1 MLVSAQVRIIVAA
14 SLAGLLFGFDT
25 AVIAG
30 VTHALREVYSL
41 SPGGLGAMVSVALW
55 GTLLGALVAGI
66 PGDRFGSRD
75 TLRIVGLL
83 YLLGAL
89 GCAFSAPLGEFAVAR
104 FLTGIAI
111 GASSVLA
118 PVYIAEIAPQGRRGA
133 LVGLFQLNIVI
144 GILLAYC
151 SNFAIDHLVT
161 VAVAWRWKLGVAAVP
176 AAVFL
181 SLLFTIPH
189 SPRWLLAKGRLAAAA
204 DSFAR
209 LGEADPAARLEQ
221 LRRASGGAGMQGSGS
236 LSWTVHRRPILLAIG
251 IAMFNQLSGINAVLY
266 YLGDIFAA
274 AGFSALSADLQS
286 MAVGATNLVATL
298 LALPLIDRIGR
309 KPLLLFGAVGTA
321 LALAGVALIMAL
333 QRGQALLLPLLVA
346 FIASFAVS
354 QGAVIWVYLSELFP
368 TAVRARGQSLGSAT
382 HWVMNALIAGIFP
395 TVAATSK
402 SLPFVFFAIM
412 MVLQFI
418 VVRIA
423 FPETKGVALEDMT
436 QRLAK
441 RRAPA

>member
-1 MLVSAQVRIIVAA
+1 MLVNAQTRIVVAA

-30 VTHALREVYSL
+30 VTHALREVYTL
-41 SPGGLGAMVSVALW
+41 SPAGLGAIVSVALW
-55 GTLLGALVAGI
+55 GTLLGALLAGI
-66 PGDRFGSRD
+66 PGDRFGSRNA
-75 TLRIVGLL
+75 LRVVGLL
-83 YLLGAL
+83 YVFGAL
-89 GCAFSAPLGEFAVAR
+89 GCALSASLAEFAVAR

-118 PVYIAEIAPQGRRGA
+118 PVYIAEIAPHGRRGA

-151 SNFAIDHLVT
+151 SNFAIDHLVSG
-161 VAVAWRWKLGVAAVP
+161 AVAWRWKLGVATVP
-176 AAVFL
+176 AGVFL

-189 SPRWLLAKGRLAAAA
+189 SPRWLLARGRAAEAAASLA
-204 DSFAR
+204 H
-209 LGEADPAARLEQ
+209 LGEPDPAVRLDQ
-221 LRRASGGAGMQGSGS
+221 LRRMSVEAGTQAGGS
-236 LSWTVHRRPILLAIG
+236 LSWTVHRRAMLLAIA
-251 IAMFNQLSGINAVLY
+251 IATFNQLSGINAVLY

-274 AGFSALSADLQS
+274 AGFSTLSADLQS
-286 MAVGATNLVATL
+286 MVVGGTNLVATL
-298 LALPLIDRIGR
+298 LALRLIDRIGR
-309 KPLLLFGAVGTA
+309 RPLLLFGAVGTA
-321 LALAGVALIMAL
+321 LALAGVAVIMAL

-382 HWVMNALIAGIFP
+382 HWIMNALIAAIFP
-395 TVAATSK
+395 SVAAVSK
-402 SLPFVFFAIM
+402 SLPFVFFALM
-412 MVLQFI
+412 MVVQF
-418 VVRIA
+418 VVVKIA

-436 QRLAK
+436 QRLAT
-441 RRAPA
+441 RRSPS

>member
-1 MLVSAQVRIIVAA
+1 MLVSAQLRIVVAA

-41 SPGGLGAMVSVALW
+41 SPGELGAIVSVALW

-89 GCAFSAPLGEFAVAR
+89 GCAFSVPLSEFAVAR

-118 PVYIAEIAPQGRRGA
+118 PVYIAEIAPPGRRGA

-151 SNFAIDHLVT
+151 SNFALDHLVPA
-161 VAVAWRWKLGVAAVP
+161 AVAWRWKLGVATVP
-176 AAVFL
+176 AGVFL

-189 SPRWLLAKGRLAAAA
+189 SPRWLLAKGRLGQAA

-209 LGEADPAARLEQ
+209 LGEADPSARLEQ
-221 LRRASGGAGMQGSGS
+221 LRRSGLGTDMQGSGS

-286 MAVGATNLVATL
+286 MAVGATNLIATL

-321 LALAGVALIMAL
+321 LSLAGVALIMAL
-333 QRGQALLLPLLVA
+333 QRGQGLLLPLLVA

-395 TVAATSK
+395 TVAAASK
-402 SLPFVFFAIM
+402 ALPFVFFAIM

-436 QRLAK
+436 QRLAT
-441 RRAPA
+441 RRAQA

>member
-1 MLVSAQVRIIVAA
+1 MLVSAQLRIVVAA

-41 SPGGLGAMVSVALW
+41 TPGGLGAIVSVALW
-55 GTLLGALVAGI
+55 GTLLGALVAGV
-66 PGDRFGSRD
+66 PGDRFGSRS

-83 YLLGAL
+83 YLVGAL
-89 GCAFSAPLGEFAVAR
+89 GCAFSVSLGEFAAAR

-118 PVYIAEIAPQGRRGA
+118 PVYIAEIAPRGRRGA

-151 SNFAIDHLVT
+151 SNFAIDHLAT
-161 VAVAWRWKLGVAAVP
+161 AAMAWRWKLGVASVP
-176 AAVFL
+176 AGVFL

-189 SPRWLLAKGRLAAAA
+189 SPRWLFAKGRLTEAAE
-204 DSFAR
+204 SLTR
-209 LGEADPAARLEQ
+209 LGEAAPAVRLQELQ
-221 LRRASGGAGMQGSGS
+221 QTSPTAALQGNGS
-236 LSWTVHRRPILLAIG
+236 LSWTAHRRPILLAIG

-274 AGFSALSADLQS
+274 AGFNALSADLQS
-286 MAVGATNLVATL
+286 MVVGATNLIATL

-309 KPLLLFGAVGTA
+309 KPLLLIGAAGTA
-321 LALAGVALIMAL
+321 LSLLGVALIMAL
-333 QRGQALLLPLLVA
+333 QSGQALLLPLLVA

-382 HWVMNALIAGIFP
+382 HWVMNAMIAAVFP
-395 TVAATSK
+395 TVAAASK
-402 SLPFVFFAIM
+402 SLPFLFFAIM
-412 MVLQFI
+412 MALQF
-418 VVRIA
+418 VVVLIA
-423 FPETKGVALEDMT
+423 FPETKGVALEDMPK
-436 QRLAK
+436 RLAA
-441 RRAPA
+441 RDAQA